1 MSAAGAARANIF
13 RRFWNSETGPK
24 TIHFWAPFMK
34 WALVIAGANEMN
46 RPVEKVSGTQQLSL
60 FATGAIWTRWSM
72 VIKPKNMLLAS
83 VNFFL
88 AAVSLVQIGRIYN
101 WRVNTLGDNSI
112 DAFKY
117 MLDIGSKPKE
127 ISSESSATATSVT
140 STTSES
146 SK

>member
-13 RRFWNSETGPK
+13 KRFWNSETGPK

-34 WALVIAGANEMN
+34 WALVVAGANEMN
-46 RPVEKVSGTQQLSL
+46 RPVEKVSATQQLSL

-72 VIKPKNMLLAS
+72 VIKPKNILLAS

-88 AAVSLVQIGRIYN
+88 ATVSIIQIGRIYN
-101 WRVNTLGDNSI
+101 WRVNTFGDSSI

-117 MLDIGSKPKE
+117 MLDLNTKPKE
-127 ISSESSATATSVT
+127 ILTEASTTSTPAT
-140 STTSES
+140 TTSES